1 MPYLSCGRCGLQIKI
16 QAAYLR
22 IANCPRCLARTAMIA
37 PMTLSAN
44 GVRHAGA
51 CGARAVDH
59 RAGRGE
65 RFPETRVEQ
74 IDRP

>member
-22 IANCPRCLARTAMIA
+22 IANCPRCLARAAMIA

-44 GVRHAGA
+44 GVGRASG
-51 CGARAVDH
+51 CGARVDDH
-59 RAGRGE
+59 RGDRGE
-65 RFPETRVEQ
+65 RFPWSRVEQ
-74 IDRP
+74 TDRP

>member
-22 IANCPRCLARTAMIA
+22 IANCPRCLARAATIA

-44 GVRHAGA
+44 GVRHAGGS
-51 CGARAVDH
+51 GAPAVDQ
-59 RAGRGE
+59 RGDRGK
-65 RFPETRVEQ
+65 RFPGTGVEQ
-74 IDRP
+74 TDRP